1 MVPVSKRV
9 SVSLRAEHLAIS
21 GNTMG
26 GIGMEMNGEKILK
39 ELEAVLLRYRA
50 GLLTEDRA
58 TKEISILQAMLRAHD
73 QVTLERKLD
82 VLQAALET
90 RR

>member
-1 MVPVSKRV
+1 
-9 SVSLRAEHLAIS
+9 
-21 GNTMG
+21 MG

-39 ELEAVLLRYRA
+39 ELEGVLLRYRA
-50 GLLTEDRA
+50 GLLTEGRA
-58 TKEISILQAMLRAHD
+58 TKGISILQAMLRAHD

>member
-1 MVPVSKRV
+1 M
-9 SVSLRAEHLAIS
+9 S
-21 GNTMG
+21 GTMG
-26 GIGMEMNGEKILK
+26 EVGMEMNGENILK
-39 ELEAVLLRYRA
+39 ELETVLLRYRA
-50 GLLTEDRA
+50 GLLPEDRA
-58 TKEISILQAMLRAHD
+58 TKETMLRAHD